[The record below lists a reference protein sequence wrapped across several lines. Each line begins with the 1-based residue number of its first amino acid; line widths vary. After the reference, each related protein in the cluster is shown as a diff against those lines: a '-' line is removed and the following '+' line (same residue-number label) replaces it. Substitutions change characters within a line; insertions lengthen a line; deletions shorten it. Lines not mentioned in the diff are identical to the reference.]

1 MPYVPIED
9 IGLLDKTSEMFFILV
24 HNFFFSLHFIS
35 LYRFLEY

>member
-24 HNFFFSLHFIS
+24 HNFFFLTFHKFI
-35 LYRFLEY
+35 